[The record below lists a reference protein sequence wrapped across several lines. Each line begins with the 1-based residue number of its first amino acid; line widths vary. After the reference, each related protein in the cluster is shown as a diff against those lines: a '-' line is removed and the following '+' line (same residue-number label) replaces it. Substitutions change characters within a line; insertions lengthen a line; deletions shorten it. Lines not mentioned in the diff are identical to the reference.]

1 VKLNIRPLV
10 PSRDWAV
17 IQADLPVLWV
27 EDTMGL
33 VAIDE
38 GGTLVG
44 AALMDNWTHNSVQMH
59 LFIKTPLVLRYGFI
73 EAAFDF
79 VFIEAGVEYIYG
91 MVPGDNTKAVKL
103 NKHMGFTEKIRLE
116 NGWAEGCDYIVMELK
131 KENCRYLPV
140 REAA

>member
-1 VKLNIRPLV
+1 MKLDFLPLV
-10 PSRDWAV
+10 PPRDWAT
-17 IQADLPVLWV
+17 IQAALPVLWV
-27 EDTMGL
+27 EDTTGL

-44 AALMDNWTHNSVQMH
+44 AVLMDNWTHNSVQMH
-59 LFIKTPLVLRYGFI
+59 LFVKSPLVLKYGFI

-79 VFIEAGVEYIYG
+79 VFNEMHVQYVYG
-91 MVPGDNTKAVKL
+91 MVPGDNAKAVRL
-103 NKHMGFTEKIRLE
+103 NEHMGFTEKIRLE

-131 KENCRYLPV
+131 KENCRYLPA